1 MQPNRPYR
9 KTARLVG
16 DVLGKYHPHGDQA
29 LYDALVRLA
38 QDFSMRYPVVDG
50 QGNFGSVDGDPPA
63 AMRYTEARLAPVSE
77 AMLRDIGKDTVDF
90 VPNYDDS
97 LTEPAVL
104 PAAFPYLLANGASGI
119 AVGMATN
126 IPPHNLIEVARATL
140 ALIGDPKL
148 TDRDLMKHVMGP
160 DFPTGGI
167 IFGRKGIEDAYTTGK
182 GKIVVRARVA
192 IEPISG
198 GREAIIVSE
207 LPYQVNKANLIVRIA
222 GLVKERRLEG
232 ISDLRDESDRRGM
245 RIVIEIGR
253 RFDARIVLNRLFSL
267 TQLQDPFHV
276 NALALVGGKPQV
288 LTLRDMV
295 WEFIQ
300 HRRKVVTRRARFDLK
315 KAEQRA
321 HILEGLKIALDNI
334 DEVVRIIRASRTVEI
349 ARSGLRQRF
358 ELSVAQAQAILD
370 MRLQRLTSLETRKVE
385 EELAQVRKLIAELRE
400 LLASEQKILD
410 VIRKETSEIARRYGD
425 DRRTEIVETEVGD
438 FNYEDLIE
446 EEDMVVVISNRG
458 IIKRIP
464 STSYRRQMRG
474 GKGAGSRLR
483 GTDFIS
489 QIFIGSTHDYVLFIT
504 SAGRGYWLKVH
515 ELPERTRQTAGQDI
529 RALLQMEDR
538 RGRHRHRFA
547 EQVLA
552 RGVSVHGDLTGG
564 GEEGAYQRLRQR
576 QAPRRGG
583 DQPRLRGGRRRP
595 RRSSGG
601 RDADRRQARRDADRR
616 FRQGAPLR
624 GVGGAADG
632 ARHARGARHA
642 PATRRPGGG
651 SGDQRLSAAHLHHQ
665 RGRLRQAHGLRR
677 TEPTRPRHHGPV
689 LLSAAGQE
697 RAGGGHDRHLPTR
710 RPRVHHH
717 PGTGGQD
724 TAAGRAVEGQER
736 RAGGQ
741 DRASARG
748 RHRGRRGSRSQ
759 GGVTHA
765 FHGKPDGE
773 TTRRRWSRSV
783 EEGILVGVLIGEGH
797 FGGDGRQPHVTL
809 RMHVD
814 HEALFNWIVA
824 RFGGRLYGPYHHGG
838 RHYYQWM
845 ARGVFLRDRLV
856 PLLDACLS
864 PELDERSYRRFTEM
878 KVRYGIGA

>member
-1 MQPNRPYR
+1 MAELTGRVIERPIETEVRESYLTYAMSVIVSRALPDARDGLKPVHRRLLYAMNDMGLLPNRPYR

-16 DVLGKYHPHGDQA
+16 DVLGKYHPHGDAA

-63 AMRYTEARLAPVSE
+63 AMRYTEARLAAVSE
-77 AMLRDIGKDTVDF
+77 PMLRDIEKETVDF
-90 VPNYDDS
+90 APNYDDS
-97 LTEPAVL
+97 LTEPSVL

-126 IPPHNLIEVARATL
+126 IAPHNLIEVAHATL
-140 ALIGDPKL
+140 ALIGNPKL

-182 GKIVVRARVA
+182 GKVVVRARVA

-222 GLVKERRLEG
+222 GLVKEKRLEG

-253 RFDARIVLNRLFSL
+253 RFDAKIVLNRLFSL
-267 TQLQDPFHV
+267 TQLQDAFHV

-288 LTLRDMV
+288 LTLRDMLR
-295 WEFIQ
+295 EFIQ
-300 HRRKVVTRRARFDLK
+300 HRRTVVIRRARYDLK

-349 ARSGLRQRF
+349 ARGGLRARF

-410 VIRKETSEIARRYGD
+410 VVKKETQEIARRYGD

-464 STSYRRQMRG
+464 AASYRRQMRG

-483 GTDFIS
+483 GTDFIT
-489 QIFIGSTHDYVLFIT
+489 QFFIASTHHHVLFIT
-504 SAGRGYWLKVH
+504 NAGRGYWLKVH

-529 RALLQMEDR
+529 RALLQMEDDEDVTAIVSLSKFSRQDYLFMATERGVVKKVRTSDFSNARR
-538 RGRHRHRFA
+538 RGVIAINLDPQEDGNGAGDHLVAAMLTDGKRDVVLMAGSGKALRFA
-547 EQVLA
+547 ESEVRPMGRA
-552 RGVSVHGDLTGG
+552 TRGVRGMRLQPGDRIVGAAANDEHRRIFIISERGYGKYMAFDELSPHRRATMGQFCYRRQDKNGPVVHMIGTYPDDDLVCITTQGQAVKLSQQDVRQTGR
-564 GEEGAYQRLRQR
+564 GAAVGVRIVRLRD
-576 QAPRRGG
+576 G
-583 DQPRLRGGRRRP
+583 DT
-595 RRSSGG
+595 
-601 RDADRRQARRDADRR
+601 
-616 FRQGAPLR
+616 
-624 GVGGAADG
+624 V
-632 ARHARGARHA
+632 
-642 PATRRPGGG
+642 
-651 SGDQRLSAAHLHHQ
+651 
-665 RGRLRQAHGLRR
+665 
-677 TEPTRPRHHGPV
+677 
-689 LLSAAGQE
+689 
-697 RAGGGHDRHLPTR
+697 
-710 RPRVHHH
+710 
-717 PGTGGQD
+717 
-724 TAAGRAVEGQER
+724 
-736 RAGGQ
+736 
-741 DRASARG
+741 
-748 RHRGRRGSRSQ
+748 
-759 GGVTHA
+759 
-765 FHGKPDGE
+765 
-773 TTRRRWSRSV
+773 
-783 EEGILVGVLIGEGH
+783 VGVA
-797 FGGDGRQPHVTL
+797 R
-809 RMHVD
+809 
-814 HEALFNWIVA
+814 VA
-824 RFGGRLYGPYHHGG
+824 K
-838 RHYYQWM
+838 
-845 ARGVFLRDRLV
+845 
-856 PLLDACLS
+856 
-864 PELDERSYRRFTEM
+864 EE
-878 KVRYGIGA
+878 